1 MEKIITLIMAAVMG
15 CTGFCGSYQ
24 EPQLAD
30 NVMRVTI
37 VNETEDAVLG
47 FGMDYVI
54 DNQYTGGIGGM
65 VADGTMNKGEELD
78 LDIVLDKYDLEEK
91 ESFDFAMLL
100 KVFSEDSTMTYVDS
114 YAQWDAELKGEY
126 EFVVSGSKTEGYDVA
141 VRDEDFDCTIA
152 PAAKLDENVMR
163 VTFVNETEDAVSGF
177 GIEYTIDGVKAGG
190 IGGQVC
196 DGPMYKGEEFDL
208 DLMLDKFD
216 LESKESFVF
225 GMGVKI
231 YLEDGTTA
239 YVPYYAK
246 WNAEA
251 QGEYEFVV
259 SGSKAE
265 GYELTVND
273 ADFDCTI
280 RHAVG

>member
-47 FGMDYVI
+47 FGMDYAI

-65 VADGTMNKGEELD
+65 VAGGTMNKGEELD
-78 LDIVLDKYDLEEK
+78 LDIVLDKYDLESK
-91 ESFDFAMLL
+91 ENFDFAMGL
-100 KVFSEDSTMTYVDS
+100 KAYLEDDTMVAVES
-114 YAQWDAELKGEY
+114 IAQWDAEAKGDY
-126 EFVVSGSKTEGYDVA
+126 EFVVRGSEAKGYELA
-141 VRDEDFDCTIA
+141 VKDEDFDCTITPA
-152 PAAKLDENVMR
+152 PKLDENVMR

-190 IGGQVC
+190 IGGAVAG
-196 DGPMYKGEEFDL
+196 GPMNIGDTIDL
-208 DLMLDKFD
+208 DIMLDRYGFEQGENFHFLMYLK
-216 LESKESFVF
+216 V
-225 GMGVKI
+225 
-231 YLEDGTTA
+231 YLEDGTTT
-239 YVPYYAK
+239 YVQYF
-246 WNAEA
+246 AEWDA
-251 QGEYEFVV
+251 VLQGEYEFVV

>member
-15 CTGFCGSYQ
+15 CTGFCGSY
-24 EPQLAD
+24 EKPEVAD
-30 NVMRVTI
+30 NEMRVSI

-47 FGMDYVI
+47 FGMDYAI
-54 DNQYTGGIGGM
+54 DNQYTGGTGGM
-65 VADGTMNKGEELD
+65 VADPMNKGEEFD
-78 LDIVLDKYDLEEK
+78 FDIELDKYDLESK
-91 ESFDFAMLL
+91 ENFDFAMGLQVYL
-100 KVFSEDSTMTYVDS
+100 EDNTTAAVESF
-114 YAQWDAELKGEY
+114 AQWEAEAKGDY
-126 EFVVSGSKTEGYDVA
+126 EFVVSGSEAKGYELEVKDA
-141 VRDEDFDCTIA
+141 DFDCTITNA
-152 PAAKLDENVMR
+152 PKPAENEMR
-163 VTFVNETEDAVSGF
+163 VTIVNKTEDAVSGF
-177 GIEYTIDGVKAGG
+177 GINYTIDGVKTGESGG
-190 IGGQVC
+190 MVW
-196 DGPMYKGEEFDL
+196 GPMYKGEKLDF

-216 LESKESFVF
+216 VESEEGFAF

-259 SGSKAE
+259 SGSEAE
-265 GYELTVND
+265 GYELTVRD

-280 RHAVG
+280 TPAVG